1 MARSQMARRLNPPVG
16 VRKVGGSLVVIL
28 PKEALERLKIAE
40 GDTVSLTEAPGAYR
54 IVNYD
59 PALEQEMESARRMA
73 KKWRPV
79 LRQLA
84 K

>member
-1 MARSQMARRLNPPVG
+1 MARRLTPPVG
-16 VRKVGGSLVVIL
+16 VRKVGGSLGVIL

-40 GDTVSLTEAPGAYR
+40 GDTVSLTEAPGGYR

>member
-1 MARSQMARRLNPPVG
+1 L
-16 VRKVGGSLVVIL
+16 KV
-28 PKEALERLKIAE
+28 AE
-40 GDTVSLTEAPGAYR
+40 GDTVFLTEAPGGYR

-59 PALEQEMESARRMA
+59 PALEQELESARRMA

-79 LRQLA
+79 LRELA